1 MEGEY
6 FEGKR
11 AGKGFTDTEK
21 SDNGNR
27 NLGQK
32 SVFVCE
38 LQCQIIQI
46 HIIYIFVYFY
56 LQVLY
61 LGS

>member
-11 AGKGFTDTEK
+11 AGKGFTNTEEVGH
-21 SDNGNR
+21 GNP

-46 HIIYIFVYFY
+46 HIIYIFV
-56 LQVLY
+56 
-61 LGS
+61 